1 MKFEEVARVRGK
13 ECISVDR
20 HSQRSVSFLAA
31 LKVRWKTW
39 ITMGNLLCRLKEC
52 TSFCTHLLSQSCF
65 QCVRSHRTE
74 TLRPLLYHC
83 WSKTLGWPRD
93 MDQSLYLVYIRHPM
107 GQMRILKN
115 KRDRF
120 QYKFEMCGQKRC
132 TKRPNTFPL
141 MLVAVSQ
148 FLNRLFIVPRAKLVS
163 FSEIANRPHR

>member
-52 TSFCTHLLSQSCF
+52 ISSCTHLRSQSCF
-65 QCVRSHRTE
+65 HCLRSHRTE
-74 TLRPLLYHC
+74 TLRTLLYPC

-93 MDQSLYLVYIRHPM
+93 MDQSLYFVYIRHSVR
-107 GQMRILKN
+107 QMRIIRRTNETFSVKVWN
-115 KRDRF
+115 VSPEK
-120 QYKFEMCGQKRC
+120 KCC

-148 FLNRLFIVPRAKLVS
+148 FLSFKLVS
-163 FSEIANRPHR
+163 LFRNSKSFA